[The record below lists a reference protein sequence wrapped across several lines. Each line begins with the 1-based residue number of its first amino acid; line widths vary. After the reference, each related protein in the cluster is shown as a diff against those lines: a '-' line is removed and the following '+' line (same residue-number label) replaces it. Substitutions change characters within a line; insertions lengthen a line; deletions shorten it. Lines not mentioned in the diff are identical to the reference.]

1 MKVKKVMICGGGHVC
16 FYLAVQLQQAGM
28 QVKIIEQ
35 NQARCEE
42 LCELLPKA
50 TIIHGDA
57 TDQELLI
64 EEGLENANAIVALT
78 GMDEENIMMALF
90 AKTRG
95 IKKIVAKVNAD
106 TRAQMV
112 ESLGIESTVSAKS
125 ATAEQSLLTLRQE

>member
-1 MKVKKVMICGGGHVC
+1 MK
-16 FYLAVQLQQAGM
+16 
-28 QVKIIEQ
+28 
-35 NQARCEE
+35 
-42 LCELLPKA
+42 KA
-50 TIIHGDA
+50 LRMPD
-57 TDQELLI
+57 
-64 EEGLENANAIVALT
+64 AIVALT

-125 ATAEQSLLTLRQE
+125 ATADAILSLR

>member
-1 MKVKKVMICGGGHVC
+1 
-16 FYLAVQLQQAGM
+16 M

-90 AKTRG
+90 GKDKRDQENCCEG
-95 IKKIVAKVNAD
+95 QCRYK
-106 TRAQMV
+106 
-112 ESLGIESTVSAKS
+112 STDGR
-125 ATAEQSLLTLRQE
+125 EPWN

>member
-1 MKVKKVMICGGGHVC
+1 MYVFI
-16 FYLAVQLQQAGM
+16 LQFSCNRLGM

-64 EEGLENANAIVALT
+64 EEGLENARCHCCPDRH
-78 GMDEENIMMALF
+78 G
-90 AKTRG
+90 
-95 IKKIVAKVNAD
+95 
-106 TRAQMV
+106 
-112 ESLGIESTVSAKS
+112 
-125 ATAEQSLLTLRQE
+125 

>member
-1 MKVKKVMICGGGHVC
+1 M
-16 FYLAVQLQQAGM
+16 
-28 QVKIIEQ
+28 
-35 NQARCEE
+35 
-42 LCELLPKA
+42 CELLPKA

-64 EEGLENANAIVALT
+64 EEGLENANASCCPVT

-125 ATAEQSLLTLRQE
+125 ATANAILAYVKARMNSYSSANIETMYRLTEWQDC